1 MLAAPLAG
9 CTRGSG
15 NADTSAVPAAG
26 SATTAFAQPVSV
38 QNCGRTETF
47 DAPPQRIITLNG
59 HVTETLIALGAGD
72 RIVGD
77 AYPDSPPA
85 PEIADTYN
93 AIPQLSAKFPTAEQV
108 LDQRP
113 DLVVGGMT
121 SAFSDKDGRGRDAL
135 EGAGIPTFLFS
146 EYCGAGF
153 TGLDVLRDDFTQLG
167 EVLGT
172 PDQAQHVIDTITA
185 GLDGVRARIE
195 ASGAAPV
202 PTFFYDSG
210 TDQPTTIGTRGVGSV
225 IAEYAGARNI
235 TPDRAKPYFSTSWE
249 TVGERAPE
257 AVVVFDYG
265 DETAQQK
272 IDFLKSQPIMATTPA
287 VQNNRFVVV
296 PLADMFESPR
306 MVRAADTIARG
317 LHPSAFANEG

>member
-9 CTRGSG
+9 CSRGSDDG
-15 NADTSAVPAAG
+15 DTSAAG
-26 SATTAFAQPVSV
+26 SATTAFVQPVSV

-72 RIVGD
+72 RIVGS

-85 PEIADTYN
+85 PEIADAYN
-93 AIPQLSAKFPTAEQV
+93 AIPQLSERFPTAEQV
-108 LDQRP
+108 LDQNP

-121 SAFSDKDGRGRDAL
+121 SAFADKDGRGRDAL
-135 EGAGIPTFLFS
+135 EAAGIATFLFS
-146 EYCGAGF
+146 EYCGDGF
-153 TGLDVLRDDFTQLG
+153 TGLDVLRNDFTQLG
-167 EVLGT
+167 QVLGT
-172 PDQAQHVIDTITA
+172 PEQAKETVDGIVSSLDSIRDRID
-185 GLDGVRARIE
+185 

-202 PTFFYDSG
+202 RTFFYDSG

-235 TPDRAKPYFSTSWE
+235 TPDSPKPYFPTSWE

-257 AVVVFDYG
+257 AIVVFDYG
-265 DETAQQK
+265 DQTAQQK
-272 IDFLKSQPIMATTPA
+272 IDFLKNQPIMATTPA
-287 VQNNRFVVV
+287 VQNDRFVVV

-317 LHPSAFANEG
+317 LHPAAFAEEG